1 MDYFYLMMAVLTCS
15 VPSVCTGFY
24 NKYNSHKSG
33 ASNLYTLMRMVG
45 ALVCWLI
52 IFLINPA
59 FEIKVLPYSILF
71 GFFYAMSLIGYV
83 NGVRFGSIALTS
95 LFLQLSLI
103 FVAIWGFA
111 FWGQKI
117 SLIAI
122 IGIVLCI
129 VSLSL
134 CLIDGKK
141 AGKEKIT
148 LKWLVFALMGL
159 IGCGGCAV
167 AQRTQQMNFN
177 GDYGNMLM
185 VFGMAISLVFSLVV
199 YFKQERKD
207 GLQIIKSYSVAIPLF
222 DGVFNFLYNLFVILL
237 ATSILSST
245 VIYPVIAVGALAL
258 SSIFSVVFF
267 KEKLRWWQWLGMIVG
282 AGAVVLLSI

>member
-1 MDYFYLMMAVLTCS
+1 
-15 VPSVCTGFY
+15 
-24 NKYNSHKSG
+24 
-33 ASNLYTLMRMVG
+33 
-45 ALVCWLI
+45 
-52 IFLINPA
+52 
-59 FEIKVLPYSILF
+59 
-71 GFFYAMSLIGYV
+71 
-83 NGVRFGSIALTS
+83 

-122 IGIVLCI
+122 MGIVLCI

-141 AGKEKIT
+141 EGKEKIT